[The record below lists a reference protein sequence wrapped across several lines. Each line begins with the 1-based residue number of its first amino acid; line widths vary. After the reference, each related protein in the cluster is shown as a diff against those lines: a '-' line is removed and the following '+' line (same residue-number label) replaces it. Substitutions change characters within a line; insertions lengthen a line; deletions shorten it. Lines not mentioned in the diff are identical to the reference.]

1 MTLTNHKTVKKT
13 ATVTGVTPVVPADR
27 IGLELGMGY
36 AYPADVLSPG
46 AFFMPPQPEP
56 EQLWSRQN
64 LATMRMRT
72 PTHAAVT
79 LDVTDAVPANW
90 AGSLSLS
97 ADRNGG
103 ANVTLRVRSGRSQ
116 ATTISRW
123 RNRCD
128 GHQPSQPR
136 CDCQP
141 GLTSGLATTAKS

>member
-13 ATVTGVTPVVPADR
+13 ATVTSVMLVVPADR

-64 LATMRMRT
+64 PAAMRMRM
-72 PTHAAVT
+72 PTHAAGTV
-79 LDVTDAVPANW
+79 DVPDAVPASW
-90 AGSLSLS
+90 AGSLSPSAS

-103 ANVTLRVRSGRSQ
+103 ANAARASGRSQ
-116 ATTISRW
+116 ATISHW

-128 GHQPSQPR
+128 CHPQSQPR
-136 CDCQP
+136 CKRQP
-141 GLTSGLATTAKS
+141 GLATGLATTANS